1 MTATA
6 VEHTFSALLRSSTVR
21 AHGTASSSR
30 IVSEMLSGR
39 LERERF
45 AKLTMQYHAVYS
57 VLEQAAE
64 TMKAN
69 PIAGALVRPE
79 LARTAALEADLAFL
93 AGPDWRNTLP
103 VIDETARYCERLGE
117 VAFTWP
123 GGFVA
128 HHYVRYMGDLSGG
141 AIISKKVA
149 AALGLDRQ
157 GIEFYLFDGIPDA
170 DSFKNGYR
178 ATLDL
183 MPFDTAEREKVVNEA
198 LKAYELNTAV
208 LAAV

>member
-1 MTATA
+1 
-6 VEHTFSALLRSSTVR
+6 
-21 AHGTASSSR
+21 
-30 IVSEMLSGR
+30 
-39 LERERF
+39 
-45 AKLTMQYHAVYS
+45 
-57 VLEQAAE
+57 
-64 TMKAN
+64 
-69 PIAGALVRPE
+69 
-79 LARTAALEADLAFL
+79 
-93 AGPDWRNTLP
+93 
-103 VIDETARYCERLGE
+103 
-117 VAFTWP
+117 
-123 GGFVA
+123 
-128 HHYVRYMGDLSGG
+128 MGDLSGG

-157 GIEFYLFDGIPDA
+157 GIEFYHFDGIPDA